1 MEIYRCFESLLALWG
16 DLMALKLGCSSD
28 KYQGNSSLRGA
39 DLTSLARH
47 FELDYLK
54 QRLHYLEDA
63 ERRIATSHNSSLWFL
78 TTLLALL

>member
-28 KYQGNSSLRGA
+28 KYRANSCLRGEE
-39 DLTSLARH
+39 LAALSTH

-54 QRLHYLEDA
+54 QSLHYLEDA
-63 ERRIATSHNSSLWFL
+63 ERRIATSNNSSLWFL